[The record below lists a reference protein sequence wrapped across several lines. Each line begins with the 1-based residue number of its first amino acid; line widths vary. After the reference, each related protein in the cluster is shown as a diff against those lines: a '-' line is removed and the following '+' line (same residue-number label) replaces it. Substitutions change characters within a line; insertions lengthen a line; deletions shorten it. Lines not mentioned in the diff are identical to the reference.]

1 MQVTINSVF
10 SFLLVHHLSN
20 ALTCIWKLIL
30 LEALGRLDD
39 AIPLLARRGQP
50 LIYLG
55 SSTPECKGEKQG
67 GLEEGLP
74 KGPEPANPMAG
85 LLVTAAS
92 TQSPHV

>member
-50 LIYLG
+50 MLNQQRALQE
-55 SSTPECKGEKQG
+55 SLRSVPWPPC
-67 GLEEGLP
+67 P
-74 KGPEPANPMAG
+74 
-85 LLVTAAS
+85 
-92 TQSPHV
+92 